1 MRRGRRHGRD
11 PAGSSAPTSSAAA
24 MAETGDGAP
33 RRRRAGGPAVAPACL
48 LPGGAGP
55 ACTVRRTARRGRPAR
70 QGGLLDATA
79 TAVALRALVP
89 TGPAEIRPSSLSL
102 WSGGHAPSYAQPC
115 TSGEGGGGSSAGRAR
130 APWPRARARSAA
142 AMAPRPTGE
151 GGGGSPAGRARAPWP
166 RARARSAAVAAGPAR
181 IRPPAP
187 SWPGGGEVGAR
198 GRERPPPSRAPPS
211 PTGPGRTDVA
221 SHVGGQTR
229 SKGFWTSSDTL
240 N

>member
-1 MRRGRRHGRD
+1 
-11 PAGSSAPTSSAAA
+11 

-48 LPGGAGP
+48 LPHRRVRPARCGGLLGG
-55 ACTVRRTARRGRPAR
+55 VGRRGRVSCWTR
-70 QGGLLDATA
+70 RRWGGLACAAGWPAGRDGDGGGTPSSGAD
-79 TAVALRALVP
+79 
-89 TGPAEIRPSSLSL
+89 GPAEIRPSSLSL
-102 WSGGHAPSYAQPC
+102 WFGGHAPSYAQPC
-115 TSGEGGGGSSAGRAR
+115 TLGEGGGGSSAGRAR

-142 AMAPRPTGE
+142 AMAPRPAGE
-151 GGGGSPAGRARAPWP
+151 GGGGSSAGRARAPWP

-181 IRPPAP
+181 IRPLAL

-198 GRERPPPSRAPPS
+198 GRERPPS

-221 SHVGGQTR
+221 GHVGSQIR
-229 SKGFWTSSDTL
+229 SKEFWIFSDTL

>member
-1 MRRGRRHGRD
+1 
-11 PAGSSAPTSSAAA
+11 
-24 MAETGDGAP
+24 MAETSDGAP
-33 RRRRAGGPAVAPACL
+33 RRRRAGGSAVAPARL
-48 LPGGAGP
+48 LPPRRVRPARCGGLLGGAG
-55 ACTVRRTARRGRPAR
+55 RRGRVACWMRRRWGGSACAAGWPAGR
-70 QGGLLDATA
+70 DGDGGGA
-79 TAVALRALVP
+79 
-89 TGPAEIRPSSLSL
+89 PSSGADGARRNPPLLSL
-102 WSGGHAPSYAQPC
+102 WSAGHAPSYAQPC
-115 TSGEGGGGSSAGRAR
+115 TSGEGGGGSSARRAR

-142 AMAPRPTGE
+142 AMAPRPAGE

-166 RARARSAAVAAGPAR
+166 RARARSTAVAAGPAR

-198 GRERPPPSRAPPS
+198 GRERPPPGRAPPS

-221 SHVGGQTR
+221 GHIGGQTR